1 MRPASKLAWWIGV
14 GCPCNGITIR
24 RLVSRLDTTDRI
36 KHHSGTSWHRASH
49 TVDAQRT
56 GAEAPCFAWQA
67 TGQVGW
73 AGYALLIVAVRR
85 PCKCHRSRVR
95 VPKENLL
102 ISRML

>member
-1 MRPASKLAWWIGV
+1 MALPFEDWSADLTQQIGSNIIV
-14 GCPCNGITIR
+14 AP
-24 RLVSRLDTTDRI
+24 
-36 KHHSGTSWHRASH
+36 HGTGASH